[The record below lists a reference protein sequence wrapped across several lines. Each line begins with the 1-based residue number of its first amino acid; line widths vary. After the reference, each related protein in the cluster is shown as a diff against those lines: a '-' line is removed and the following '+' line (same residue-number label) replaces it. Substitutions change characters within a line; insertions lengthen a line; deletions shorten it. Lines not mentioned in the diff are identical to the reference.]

1 MKVVAFNGSPRED
14 GNTTLL
20 IRRVFQELEA
30 EGIETDLVQLSQKKI
45 EGCTACYQCFQS
57 QDGECSLKDDDLNEC
72 IRKMVEAQG
81 ILLGS
86 PTHFANISSRMKAL
100 IDRAGLVA
108 LANPGMLRHKVG
120 ASVTAAN
127 RLGACHALEAMNR
140 FFLCFEMFLA
150 GSNYPNMALGLE
162 RGEVVKDET
171 GMEAMRVL
179 GINMGLLLK
188 KLYVPEALDLNPW
201 HRN

>member
-20 IRRVFQELEA
+20 IRCVFHELEA
-30 EGIETDLVQLSQKKI
+30 GGIETELVQLSQKKI

-127 RLGACHALEAMNR
+127 RLGACHTLEAMNR
-140 FFLCFEMFLA
+140 FFFCFEMFLA

-162 RGEVVKDET
+162 KGEVVKDET

-188 KLYVPEALDLNPW
+188 KLYVPEAL
-201 HRN
+201 